1 MQDEINKALNY
12 LSNLEYSSYFEI
24 MDKLVPSHL
33 WSTHQMN
40 RRKYTSGLVSW
51 DFNQQLEVFT
61 KEVGRVINE
70 NANTPPSNQHMNP
83 IIKRIN
89 AIKATL
95 LKDQIKEALKALA
108 FLSEE
113 IDNTSLSHQVIILTG
128 SFNGNERDKMMNTP
142 AFYLSQRRRISSS
155 ILSIL
160 EEIKDDIEN
169 PF

>member
-1 MQDEINKALNY
+1 MQDNINKALKY

-33 WSTHQMN
+33 WATHQMN
-40 RRKYTSGLVSW
+40 RRKYISGHTSW
-51 DFNQQLEVFT
+51 EFNQQLEIFT

-70 NANTPPSNQHMNP
+70 NTNAPPSNQHINP
-83 IIKRIN
+83 ILDRIN
-89 AIKATL
+89 AIKSTL
-95 LKDQIKEALKALA
+95 LKDQIKKALKALA
-108 FLSEE
+108 PLSEE
-113 IDNTSLSHQVIILTG
+113 ICDNRFSHQVIIMTG
-128 SFNGNERDKMMNTP
+128 SFNRNESDKMLNTP

-160 EEIKDDIEN
+160 EEMKEEIEN